1 GEDGVIG
8 TADDTTTTTTTD
20 ETGFYQFT
28 NLNPGE
34 EYQVNFETPD
44 GYFLSNN
51 DVGNDDTVD
60 SDADSNGD
68 SPIVTLSSGEH
79 NPTIDAGIYQ
89 NAGLGNYVWEDSN
102 GDGVQ
107 NDGETAISGVS
118 VNLIDGEGNV
128 IDSTTTDENGLYSF
142 TNLTPGDYQVQFIA
156 PDGYEFTSPNV
167 GDDTTDS
174 DVVDGFT
181 QVVTLTSGEFND
193 TLDAGLLRKA
203 SLGDYVWLDENANG
217 IQEEGENGVE
227 GVTLTLTGGGEDGV
241 IGTADDT
248 TTTTTT
254 DETGFYQF
262 TNLNPGEEYQVN
274 FETPDGYFLSNQDA
288 ANDDTVDSDADS
300 NGDSPIVTLSSGEHN
315 PTIDAGVYQPVG
327 LGDRV
332 WLDSNGNGIQDDGEQ
347 GVEGV
352 TVTLVNNL
360 FQTIATT
367 ITDSNGNYIFEDL
380 LPGSYQVRFA
390 KPQDYIF
397 TQQNKGSNDGLDSDV
412 NANGESQIVTLLAGD
427 IDLTIDAGLV
437 ETASLGDYVWLD
449 TNEDGVQD
457 ATEVGVEN
465 LIVTLIGGGQDAII
479 GTSDDT
485 TAITQTAADG
495 SYQFTDLTPGVEYQV
510 NFDLPEG
517 YSFTTQ
523 DAGTDDTLDSD
534 VDVTTGNTQIVILA
548 SGENNPTL
556 DAGLIENST
565 EVAEIN
571 IVKKA
576 GTAADGSTFVIKE
589 ASQVTYT
596 YEVTTGAGTLSLENI
611 VINDDNA
618 TPDDLSDDFIADAVL
633 SGGFNIGDSDQ
644 NNQLDPGEIWQYQST
659 VQVDSP
665 QIGDIYAYAS
675 QEIKNLTIT
684 STQSLDFGTN
694 TSSGSSV
701 RGNGGGQI
709 TDGFDPRE
717 SYTSTANN
725 VGLGDNTGF
734 FVGDTTDS
742 QKTQVDD
749 DYGRGDVQLTEI
761 DGSAIDNSTTLT
773 NLLFS
778 SGINTATV
786 AESYLDWGTTIPIG
800 NGYVTDE
807 ASGNGEFNI
816 TSNTFSVV
824 APTTFTFNY
833 DYLNRLIT
841 EVEPTTPDDAPLG
854 NQAQARIDFTII
866 VNRLFVPQL
875 GINSP
880 RAAVFSSNPID
891 TNFNVGQSSSG
902 SFSRAERSGSINNIQ
917 AFLAPGGTYEVVIS
931 GSSRVETRLVA
942 DDIINHTNTAI
953 VSADVVGGGTVSDS
967 DTASVDIMGSV
978 FEGTDGVDNLTGS
991 GRSDV
996 LIGQEGDDLLIGRA
1010 GADVFVIGSTTGQD
1024 TIQDFNLAQGDT
1036 IGLTSD
1042 ISYGQLSITQNAGN
1056 TEIAFGNDTL
1066 AILNGV
1072 TTPLT
1077 EENFVGYGV

>member
-1 GEDGVIG
+1 
-8 TADDTTTTTTTD
+8 TTTTD
-20 ETGFYQFT
+20 ANGFYEFT

-34 EYQVNFETPD
+34 EYQVNFDTPN
-44 GYFLSNN
+44 GFVLTNAN
-51 DVGNDDTVD
+51 AGNDDTVD
-60 SDADSNGD
+60 SDADSNGN
-68 SPIVTLSSGEH
+68 SPIVTLASGEH
-79 NPTIDAGIYQ
+79 NPTIDAG
-89 NAGLGNYVWEDSN
+89 
-102 GDGVQ
+102 
-107 NDGETAISGVS
+107 
-118 VNLIDGEGNV
+118 
-128 IDSTTTDENGLYSF
+128 F
-142 TNLTPGDYQVQFIA
+142 
-156 PDGYEFTSPNV
+156 YE
-167 GDDTTDS
+167 
-174 DVVDGFT
+174 
-181 QVVTLTSGEFND
+181 
-193 TLDAGLLRKA
+193 
-203 SLGDYVWLDENANG
+203 
-217 IQEEGENGVE
+217 
-227 GVTLTLTGGGEDGV
+227 
-241 IGTADDT
+241 
-248 TTTTTT
+248 
-254 DETGFYQF
+254 
-262 TNLNPGEEYQVN
+262 
-274 FETPDGYFLSNQDA
+274 
-288 ANDDTVDSDADS
+288 
-300 NGDSPIVTLSSGEHN
+300 
-315 PTIDAGVYQPVG
+315 PVG

-332 WLDSNGNGIQDDGEQ
+332 WLDTNGNGIQDAGEQ

-360 FQTIATT
+360 FQTVATT
-367 ITDSNGNYIFEDL
+367 TTDSNGNYLFENL
-380 LPGSYQVRFA
+380 LPGSYQVRFQR
-390 KPQDYIF
+390 PENYIF
-397 TQQNKGSNDGLDSDV
+397 TQQNKGDNDSLDSDV
-412 NANGESQIVTLLAGD
+412 NSNGNSQIVTLLAGD
-427 IDLTIDAGLV
+427 VDLTIDAGLV
-437 ETASLGDYVWLD
+437 ETASLGDRVWLD
-449 TNEDGVQD
+449 TNEDGIQD
-457 ATEVGVEN
+457 PTEVGVEN
-465 LIVTLIGGGQDAII
+465 IIVTLTGGGQDGVI
-479 GTSDDT
+479 GTADDT
-485 TAITQTAADG
+485 TATTQTAADG
-495 SYQFTDLTPGVEYQV
+495 SYQFTGLTPGVEYQV
-510 NFDLPEG
+510 NFELPEG

-523 DAGTDDTLDSD
+523 NAGGDDTLDSD
-534 VDVTTGNTQIVILA
+534 VDVITGNTQKVILA

-576 GTAADGSTFVIKE
+576 GTAADGSTLVIKE
-589 ASQVTYT
+589 PGEVTYT

-618 TPDDLSDDFIADAVL
+618 TPDDLSDDFVAGAVL
-633 SGGFNIGDSDQ
+633 SGAFNIGDSNQ
-644 NNQLDPGEIWQYQST
+644 NNQLDQGEIWQYQYT
-659 VQVDSP
+659 AQVDSP

-675 QEIKNLTIT
+675 QEITNLTIT
-684 STQSLDFGTN
+684 STQSIEFGTN

-709 TDGFDPRE
+709 TDGFDPTE

-725 VGLGDNTGF
+725 VGLGNNAGF
-734 FVGDTTDS
+734 FSGDTTDS

-749 DYGRGDVQLTEI
+749 DYGRGDVQLTET

-816 TSNTFSVV
+816 TSNTFSVF

-866 VNRLFVPQL
+866 VNRLFVPTL
-875 GINSP
+875 GVNSP
-880 RAAVFSSNPID
+880 RAAVFSSNPLE
-891 TNFNVGQSSSG
+891 TNLNLGQSDPG
-902 SFSRAERSGSINNIQ
+902 SFSRAEQSGSINNLQ

-942 DDIINHTNTAI
+942 DDIINHTNTAT
-953 VSADVVGGGTVSDS
+953 VSADVVGGGTVSHS

-978 FEGTDGVDNLTGS
+978 FEGTNDVDNLNGS

-996 LIGQEGDDLLIGRA
+996 LIGQEGDDILNGGA

-1024 TIQDFNLAQGDT
+1024 TIQDFNINEDT

-1056 TEIAFGNDTL
+1056 TQIAFSNDTL

-1077 EENFVGYGV
+1077 EENFVSYGV